1 MMSSGTNGNVFK
13 FSFLGKPFCGKRI
26 DEMFLSRVIWNTIS
40 CHESITTISTG
51 QQPRDL
57 KHCSRYIFHSISW
70 SEMWALRHFKKSINL
85 TPTDRTFPSLKPCLI
100 CWTVYKEGPRP
111 VRFNDYS
118 VLQNRFQFR
127 ELKFVWLWY
136 NNSNYSG
143 VQFLLLVFSSVQY

>member
-13 FSFLGKPFCGKRI
+13 FSFLGKPFYGSLQNARIKRFCHAWF
-26 DEMFLSRVIWNTIS
+26 ETQSHATIP
-40 CHESITTISTG
+40 TG